1 MSFVPEDFEVP
12 RSLAGEGFW
21 LEPLGPEHNEGDYRA
36 WTSSIAHIRATPGFE
51 GRSWPTPDMTPME
64 NLGDL
69 EQHAAD
75 FAGRSGFTYTV
86 RAAGSDE
93 IIGCVYIYPDA
104 SGASEASGA
113 SGASG
118 ADVRSWVSADHAA
131 LDVTLYQAVSAWLRS
146 AWPFTLV
153 RYAPR

>member
-1 MSFVPEDFEVP
+1 
-12 RSLAGEGFW
+12 
-21 LEPLGPEHNEGDYRA
+21 
-36 WTSSIAHIRATPGFE
+36 
-51 GRSWPTPDMTPME
+51 MTPAE

-69 EQHAAD
+69 ERHAAD

-131 LDVTLYQAVSAWLRS
+131 LDVALYRAVSAWLRS
-146 AWPFTLV
+146 AWPFTTV
-153 RYAPR
+153 TYASR